1 MLHESVHLSDENPSP
16 PSTQGAL
23 DPNTAAMSP
32 HDPPKDGVTLA
43 DSRQPLLE
51 RLDIAVAV
59 IGWLL
64 LLAFTAYTIGPGL
77 VGDKVFLGTD
87 SLSQWSPWK
96 ETSTTTTVLNRGL
109 GDTFDSVA
117 PTSILI
123 VDSGNAGSFAQ
134 WDPYNSGGTQA
145 ASLPNSG
152 ILSPLSL
159 PWWILDNARA
169 PAGVKLMEILAA
181 SLGMWL
187 LLRKQWSLP
196 RASVPLASMIFVSSG
211 FMIAWTNW
219 PQTRVAALIPLLFW
233 SVDRLAVGRSWWNS
247 VALGF
252 ILASML
258 LGGFP
263 AVTAY
268 AMYTVVAYFF
278 VRSTTSGRS
287 IRDVSLSFL
296 QSTAGAV
303 LALALSAIQILPFAW
318 FATHFVD
325 FESRSGSAG
334 WHMPSSTLATTIV
347 PYILGF
353 PNLDHYSWPIHF
365 VEGFSYLGG
374 VTLILAVVAVLVSR
388 KLSAPPRIL
397 WFFVLAYLV
406 WTVASYYGG
415 PILSAIQTLPG
426 LSSSLI
432 GRARSIIGFLAAVLA
447 ALGLSALYEKASCF
461 RPASLSRSSLV
472 RRTSSLVVR
481 LVLAAAILL
490 PVILSIREAL
500 PESDLLFAQKWILA
514 SLVIVTAMSVASLMF
529 IVKPSYSGWAL
540 TATMALVLTA
550 VPAANVAHHW
560 WPLSD
565 EDSFYPETATHA
577 YLQAELG
584 EYRFAGIG
592 TMQPSTSSAYQLR
605 SLTGHAFTTPQWK
618 SLLQALDP
626 DVYRTPTY
634 TDLSASAAFD
644 AEKSS
649 VLDRLGVRF
658 LVLAPNQ
665 ALPGEAESHDVAVAQ
680 SELTSGNSLNSSTY
694 TGPIRGVHLK
704 VLSQNGITSSPGTL
718 RVTLVASDGT
728 QLAQTTSKVSG
739 IAGDEFVA
747 IQGESI
753 DPDTEWHA
761 ELSFEDS
768 SATITVAT
776 TSQDRF
782 VTTVVRPTD
791 DDLTVVHTGDSTIVR
806 RESALTRIRWASSAT
821 VIADEQTRVSAMM
834 DPNTSP
840 TTVILEHV
848 SDLPATT
855 DTESTAV
862 VNSSDVDT
870 NTMSI
875 SVNSTGAGW
884 VVISDQ
890 LRGGGWSAT
899 LDGSPVDLVE
909 AEQVGAAVW
918 IDSAGQHTINVSYS
932 APYFRIGTWI
942 SCATVLI
949 ILGLA
954 GSAAIRSTRRKM
966 ETVRSGVDA
975 TLGDV
980 QSDARTQ
987 SSSDVSAE

>member
-1 MLHESVHLSDENPSP
+1 MLHESVQYSDENSSN
-16 PSTQGAL
+16 PSTQSTLGSS
-23 DPNTAAMSP
+23 TAAMSSSNP
-32 HDPPKDGVTLA
+32 AKGSDTLVA
-43 DSRQPLLE
+43 SRQPLLE
-51 RLDIAVAV
+51 RLDVVVAA

-64 LLAFTAYTIGPGL
+64 LVAFTAYTIGPGL

-123 VDSGNAGSFAQ
+123 VDSGNTGSFAQ

-145 ASLPNSG
+145 ASLPNSA

-159 PWWILDNARA
+159 PWWILDHARA

-187 LLRKQWSLP
+187 LLRKQWTLP

-247 VALGF
+247 VAFGF

-268 AMYTVVAYFF
+268 AMYTAVAYFF
-278 VRSTTSGRS
+278 MRSTASGRS
-287 IRDVSLSFL
+287 IRHASLALL
-296 QSTAGAV
+296 QSAAGAV
-303 LALALSAIQILPFAW
+303 LALALSAIQLLPFAW

-353 PNLDHYSWPIHF
+353 PNLDHDSWPIHF

-374 VTLILAVVAVLVSR
+374 ATFILALVAIMVSR
-388 KLSAPPRIL
+388 RLSAPPRIL

-447 ALGLSALYEKASCF
+447 ALGLSALYERASCI
-461 RPASLSRSSLV
+461 REVSLERSSPA
-472 RRTSSLVVR
+472 RRTLSLVIR
-481 LVLAAAILL
+481 LVLAAALLL

-500 PESDLLFAQKWILA
+500 PESDLLFAQKWVLA
-514 SLVIVTAMSVASLMF
+514 TLVIVTAVSVASLMLA
-529 IVKPSYSGWAL
+529 VKASYSGWAL
-540 TATMALVLTA
+540 TATIALVLTA
-550 VPAANVAHHW
+550 VPAASVAHHW

-565 EDSFYPETATHA
+565 KDSFYPETATHA
-577 YLQAELG
+577 YLHAELG

-592 TMQPSTSSAYQLR
+592 AMQPSTSSAYQLR

-644 AEKSS
+644 TERSS

-665 ALPGEAESHDVAVAQ
+665 VLPGEAESHDIAVAQ
-680 SELTSGNSLNSSTY
+680 TDLTAGNSLNSSTY
-694 TGPIRGVHLK
+694 KGPIRGVHLK
-704 VLSQNGITSSPGTL
+704 VLSQNGITSSPGML
-718 RVTLVASDGT
+718 RVALVASDGT
-728 QLAQTTSKVSG
+728 QLAQTTSKVFG

-747 IQGESI
+747 IQEESI

-761 ELSFEDS
+761 ELTFEDS
-768 SATITVAT
+768 NATITVAT
-776 TSQDRF
+776 TSQDRV

-791 DDLTVVHTGDSTIVR
+791 DDLTVVHTGDATIVR
-806 RESALTRIRWASSAT
+806 RESALTRIRWASTAT
-821 VIADEQTRVSAMM
+821 VIADEQTRLSAML
-834 DPNTSP
+834 DPNTSSS
-840 TTVILEHV
+840 TVILEHV
-848 SDLPATT
+848 ADVPAST
-855 DTESTAV
+855 DTESTALV
-862 VNSSDVDT
+862 TSTDVDT

-884 VVISDQ
+884 LVISDQ

-918 IDSAGQHTINVSYS
+918 IDSAGQHTISVSYS

-954 GSAAIRSTRRKM
+954 GAVAVRSTRRKM
-966 ETVRSGVDA
+966 ETARSGRDA
-975 TLGDV
+975 ILGNAG
-980 QSDARTQ
+980 SDTRTQ
-987 SSSDVSAE
+987 TPSDVSAK